1 MFQLKDA
8 KVKKMLELLE
18 KIDSSYY
25 PVFKDL
31 FRDVEAGWY
40 SMKLK
45 WDIYSWEVFRFFV
58 LLMKGL
64 ILHYKYEAVM
74 VVIVW

>member
-1 MFQLKDA
+1 
-8 KVKKMLELLE
+8 
-18 KIDSSYY
+18 
-25 PVFKDL
+25 
-31 FRDVEAGWY
+31 
-40 SMKLK
+40 MKLK

-64 ILHYKYEAVM
+64 ILHYKYEVVM

>member
-1 MFQLKDA
+1 MFQLRDP

-40 SMKLK
+40 SLKLK
-45 WDIYSWEVFRFFV
+45 
-58 LLMKGL
+58 
-64 ILHYKYEAVM
+64 
-74 VVIVW
+74 

>member
-1 MFQLKDA
+1 MNDCVNLMG
-8 KVKKMLELLE
+8 VECHKKMLELLE

-45 WDIYSWEVFRFFV
+45 
-58 LLMKGL
+58 
-64 ILHYKYEAVM
+64 
-74 VVIVW
+74 